1 MYDQIAP
8 RMKPLWWEG
17 LAGAGYAL
25 VAFSASALIFK
36 FARDD
41 GEAAWLWAL
50 LVGIIVAFLVG
61 AVLFA
66 RWAGRHRRAARQR
79 MRREATPPPSP

>member
-1 MYDQIAP
+1 MYDQIP
-8 RMKPLWWEG
+8 THIKPLWWEG

-25 VAFSASALIFK
+25 VAFSASALVFK

-41 GEAAWLWAL
+41 AAATWLWAL

-66 RWAGRHRRAARQR
+66 RWAGRYRRAARQR
-79 MRREATPPPSP
+79 VRSEATPTPSP